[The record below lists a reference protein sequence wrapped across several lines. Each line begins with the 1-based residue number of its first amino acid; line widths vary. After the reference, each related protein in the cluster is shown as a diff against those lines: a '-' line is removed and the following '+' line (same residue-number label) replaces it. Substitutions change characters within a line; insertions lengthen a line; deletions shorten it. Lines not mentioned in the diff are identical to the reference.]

1 MTLSLNPESTLSPL
15 FPNCEKHGSS
25 TWIRCIVCR
34 VATRAKKSQIFGGQE
49 LTLAAHHARDGAD
62 FNFAH
67 KLVLYTSELCDAW
80 VETTKNSC
88 ILWLRVLDPYTHT
101 LTYVCVYPVCVCVC
115 VHVSGISAEFHSQGR
130 NFSLSNIFLSDGRTD
145 LFECFFVSLFFY
157 MRFFN
162 FRILSIL
169 IFSL

>member
-67 KLVLYTSELCDAW
+67 KLVLYTSELCNAW

-101 LTYVCVYPVCVCVC
+101 LTNICVRVCVCLSCVCVWVC

-145 LFECFFVSLFFY
+145 LFECFFCQFVFFTWD
-157 MRFFN
+157 F
-162 FRILSIL
+162 SIL
-169 IFSL
+169 EF

>member
-67 KLVLYTSELCDAW
+67 KLVLYTSELCNAW

-101 LTYVCVYPVCVCVC
+101 LTHICVRVCVCLSCVCVC
-115 VHVSGISAEFHSQGR
+115 ARKWYKRRISQPRSKFLLVKYISERRTDGFVWV
-130 NFSLSNIFLSDGRTD
+130 FFLSV
-145 LFECFFVSLFFY
+145 CFFTWDF
-157 MRFFN
+157 
-162 FRILSIL
+162 SIL
-169 IFSL
+169 EF